1 MGDIKSIVN
10 QTSISDSKGDGK
22 FKETNAA
29 YSESSNSSGDKNR
42 TDPKVCHDPS
52 VKPEGIVRLYSN
64 QNKVEMEDQEL
75 STNNLYDM
83 IRIDAIE
90 YPLVVIN
97 DRNVENMDIIYM
109 NIDYN
114 SFLPKITITIKD
126 IHQGE
131 QKVNTTQM
139 SSIIR
144 VCMTAKVDKV
154 YKKILLN
161 FRTYDVKVN
170 SSNPMYIT
178 YYGTY
183 YVKEFRQTNIKHI
196 WMKSVCGAKNCGQ
209 GGHINANTWEMLH
222 KIAELTGLG
231 FAATDKCKEIPDH
244 LIRNI
249 YSQRY
254 DQYIEQQLL
263 HCGTD
268 EDNIF
273 DAWVDLYGYIVMVNV
288 PWVMNEDIKSSDLEI
303 VTNYGIHGTS
313 NDTPKNDIK
322 AVDRTL
328 TNYNLV
334 GVKTN
339 LEIASYNMVVNNN
352 SIKHGTLENVYSI
365 NFETTLSNYNIE
377 DIQTKQDSVDGDF
390 IEDYNTGKN
399 RPIPKFNFNDDAWTG
414 LEGGYDIHKQK
425 IIRNAYFRKKRQSIL
440 NVELKNINL
449 GLQRGTLINIAIF
462 DNDPFNKKLFFQN
475 IDNLGAASDDIQQP
489 HLNLPNEYNEE
500 DVIMDGGVMVPNMKL
515 SGMYY
520 IDGMKF
526 EYKYET
532 NRIVQTLFL
541 IKKGKTTGYHNRHN
555 VPRTPIDEIEVKG
568 TLSQDAPYI
577 LKNDIFK

>member
-1 MGDIKSIVN
+1 MGDIKNIVN
-10 QTSISDSKGDGK
+10 QTLESDSKGEGK
-22 FKETNAA
+22 FEEKTVTS
-29 YSESSNSSGDKNR
+29 SENKSNGGDKNR
-42 TDPKVCHDPS
+42 TDPKVCHDP
-52 VKPEGIVRLYSN
+52 VVVPEGIARLYSN
-64 QNKVEMEDQEL
+64 QDKVEMDNEEI
-75 STNNLYDM
+75 STNNKYEMTKVDG
-83 IRIDAIE
+83 IE

-97 DRNVENMDIIYM
+97 DRNIENGDIIYM
-109 NIDYN
+109 NIEYN
-114 SFLPKITITIKD
+114 TFLPKITITIKD

-131 QKVNTTQM
+131 QKINTTQM

-144 VCMTAKVDKV
+144 TCIISKVDKV

-161 FRTYDVKVN
+161 FRTYDVQIYV
-170 SSNPMYIT
+170 T

-183 YVKEFRQTNIKHI
+183 YVDKFKQTNISHI
-196 WMKSVCGAKNCGQ
+196 WMKSICNGKNCGQ

-231 FAATDKCKEIPDH
+231 FAATDKCKEVSDR

-263 HCGTD
+263 HSGTD

-288 PWVMNEDIKSSDLEI
+288 PWVMNEDIKNDDLEI
-303 VTNYGIHGTS
+303 TTNYGIHGTS
-313 NDTPKNDIK
+313 QGTPENDIK
-322 AVDRTL
+322 TVDRTL

-339 LEIASYNMVVNNN
+339 LEISSYNMVVNNN
-352 SIKHGTLENVYSI
+352 AIKHGTLESVYSI
-365 NFETTLSNYNIE
+365 NFDGTLSNYSLE

-399 RPIPKFNFNDDAWTG
+399 RPIPKFNFNDDKWTG
-414 LEGGYDIHKQK
+414 LDGGYDIHKQK

-440 NVELKNINL
+440 NVELKDINL
-449 GLQRGTLINIAIF
+449 GLQRGTLVNIAIF
-462 DNDPFNKKLFFQN
+462 DNDPYNKKLFFQN
-475 IDNLGAASDDIQQP
+475 INNLASASNEIQQP
-489 HLNLPNEYNEE
+489 HLDLPNEYNEE
-500 DVIMDGGVMVPNMKL
+500 DIIMDGGVMMPNIKL

-526 EYKYET
+526 EYKPEYG
-532 NRIVQTLFL
+532 RIVQTLFL
-541 IKKGKTTGYHNRHN
+541 IKKGKTTGYQNKHNI
-555 VPRTPIDEIEVKG
+555 PRMPIDEIEVKE
-568 TLSQDAPYI
+568 TIPQDEPFLI
-577 LKNDIFK
+577 ENDIY

>member
-1 MGDIKSIVN
+1 MGDIKNIVN
-10 QTSISDSKGDGK
+10 QTLESDSKGEGK
-22 FKETNAA
+22 FEEKTVTS
-29 YSESSNSSGDKNR
+29 SENKSNGGDKNR
-42 TDPKVCHDPS
+42 TDPKVCHDP
-52 VKPEGIVRLYSN
+52 VVVPEGIARLYSN
-64 QNKVEMEDQEL
+64 QDKVEMDNGEI
-75 STNNLYDM
+75 STNNKYEMTKVDG
-83 IRIDAIE
+83 IE

-97 DRNVENMDIIYM
+97 DRNIENGDIIYM
-109 NIDYN
+109 NIEYN
-114 SFLPKITITIKD
+114 TFLPKITITIKD

-131 QKVNTTQM
+131 QKINTTQM

-144 VCMTAKVDKV
+144 TCIISKVDKV

-161 FRTYDVKVN
+161 FRTYDVQIN
-170 SSNPMYIT
+170 AANPIYVT

-183 YVKEFRQTNIKHI
+183 YVDKFKQTNISHI
-196 WMKSVCGAKNCGQ
+196 WMKSICNGKNCGQ

-231 FAATDKCKEIPDH
+231 FAATDKCKEVSDR

-263 HCGTD
+263 HSGTD

-288 PWVMNEDIKSSDLEI
+288 SWVMNEDIKNDDLEI
-303 VTNYGIHGTS
+303 TTNYGIHGTS
-313 NDTPKNDIK
+313 QGTPENDIK
-322 AVDRTL
+322 TVDRTL

-352 SIKHGTLENVYSI
+352 AIKHGTLESVYSI
-365 NFETTLSNYNIE
+365 NFDGTLSNYSLE

-399 RPIPKFNFNDDAWTG
+399 RPIPKFNFNDDKWTG

-440 NVELKNINL
+440 NVELKDINL
-449 GLQRGTLINIAIF
+449 GLQRGTLVNIAIF
-462 DNDPFNKKLFFQN
+462 DNDPYNKKLFFQN
-475 IDNLGAASDDIQQP
+475 INNLASASNEIQQP
-489 HLNLPNEYNEE
+489 HLDLPNEYNEE
-500 DVIMDGGVMVPNMKL
+500 DIIMDGGVMMPNIKL

-526 EYKYET
+526 EYKPEYG
-532 NRIVQTLFL
+532 RIVQTLFL
-541 IKKGKTTGYHNRHN
+541 IKKGKTTGYQNKHNI
-555 VPRTPIDEIEVKG
+555 PRMPIDEIEVKE
-568 TLSQDAPYI
+568 TIPQDEPFLI
-577 LKNDIFK
+577 ENDIY